1 MLWLFSIVIVL
12 VIGGIVVVAAGAGG
26 SMRPVHPDRPDVT
39 VPAGVPLRADDLR
52 AVRFAVGVRGYRM
65 DEVDSLLS
73 RLAAELEERERTGPT
88 PGAGPDGS
96 EHR

>member
-26 SMRPVHPDRPDVT
+26 SMRPVYSDRPDVT
-39 VPAGVPLRADDLR
+39 VPAGVPLCAEDLR

-73 RLAAELEERERTGPT
+73 RLAAELEERERAEQHPT
-88 PGAGPDGS
+88 AGPDGC
-96 EHR
+96 EQ